1 MGKVIPGMTMSLDG
15 FIHDQN
21 GSVGSLYPD
30 LADLRNTEALQQAM
44 KTTGAMVMF

>member
-30 LADLRNTEALQQAM
+30 LKDLRNTESLQQAIQ
-44 KTTGAMVMF
+44 TTGAVVIF